1 MPRPPAVDPPGGP
14 GDPGDPAAVVR
25 RLQQVMAGIR
35 RAGAG
40 EPTTGDLLDALSRLR
55 AVREQLAG
63 WEPEL
68 AAAARERGASWAAL
82 APALGVGSRQAAE
95 RRFLRLQPSATGE
108 ATGEARVRAERDRRA
123 GDRAVASWARRN
135 AGPLRRLAA
144 QVGAV
149 DALPP
154 SGRRRV
160 DRVQE
165 ALGDDDPVS
174 LLGPLAATQDD
185 LGDAHGSLAEQ
196 IRSMTAETT
205 QLRRDAVHQDRD
217 A

>member
-1 MPRPPAVDPPGGP
+1 MSGPSPVDPPV
-14 GDPGDPAAVVR
+14 DLRDPAAVVQ
-25 RLQQVMAGIR
+25 RLQQVVAAIQR
-35 RAGAG
+35 PGADT
-40 EPTTGDLLDALSRLR
+40 PTTADLLDALNRLR

-123 GDRAVASWARRN
+123 GERAVASWARRN

-160 DRVQE
+160 DRVQA

-174 LLGPLAATQDD
+174 LLGPLAAAQDD
-185 LGDAHGSLAEQ
+185 LGAEHGSLAEQ
-196 IRSMTAETT
+196 IRSVTAETS
-205 QLRRDAVHQDRD
+205 QLRRNASLQERD
-217 A
+217 G